1 MAVQSEMLLRDGLR
15 LPSNSTWKMIL
26 SQLLYERKPKASV
39 YIFINFQSKV
49 PTQSKILT
57 NSQLFL
63 ISHLISL
70 YSETCLKQPLKN
82 RQNKGL
88 KAMW

>member
-1 MAVQSEMLLRDGLR
+1 MVGKSFGSPSGLVSAILYIVFLNPIELL
-15 LPSNSTWKMIL
+15 L
-26 SQLLYERKPKASV
+26 SYTKA
-39 YIFINFQSKV
+39 I
-49 PTQSKILT
+49 
-57 NSQLFL
+57 
-63 ISHLISL
+63 